1 MRADALLAAAIA
13 IVASGASAA
22 RAQARGDGPVLG
34 ARALAPEGALKIWV
48 PNGRI
53 RLVAWDRDSLVIRG
67 HVVRPNRFFLSGDR
81 ASVKFGVDGPD
92 GGAGS
97 ELVAWVPRRAML
109 SVKTV
114 GASIDGAGVSGW
126 FYTVSGA
133 IHLAGAATSLEVES
147 MTGSLDLDA
156 ATPWLRARTG
166 RGHLLLRG
174 APESVDA
181 STISGTLDVA
191 SSAIVRGQLGTV
203 SGDLHYAGGLPNGAI
218 VERSS
223 HAGTVELLFPPDVS
237 ADCTLSTVA
246 GSIEN
251 ELVAARRTSGDP
263 RSLRLTLGRG
273 GAQLSVRTFRG
284 AIRLRTQ

>member
-1 MRADALLAAAIA
+1 MRADVTLFAALA
-13 IVASGASAA
+13 IVACGAGSASA
-22 RAQARGDGPVLG
+22 QSQVDGPVLG
-34 ARALAPEGALKIWV
+34 ARPLAADGALKIWV

-53 RLVAWDRDSLVIRG
+53 RLVAWDHDSLLIRG
-67 HVVRPNRFFLSGDR
+67 RIVRPNRFFLAGDR
-81 ASVKFGVDGPD
+81 ASVKFGVDGPED
-92 GGAGS
+92 GAPS
-97 ELVAWVPRRAML
+97 ELVAWLPRRAMV

-133 IHLAGAATSLEVES
+133 VHLTGAATSLEVES

-156 ATPWLRARTG
+156 VTPWLRARTG

-181 STISGTLDVA
+181 STISGTLDVL

-203 SGDLHYAGGLPNGAI
+203 SGDLHYAGALPNGAI
-218 VERSS
+218 VELSS
-223 HAGTVELLFPPDVS
+223 HSGTVELLLPVDVS

-251 ELVAARRTSGDP
+251 QLVAARRASGSP